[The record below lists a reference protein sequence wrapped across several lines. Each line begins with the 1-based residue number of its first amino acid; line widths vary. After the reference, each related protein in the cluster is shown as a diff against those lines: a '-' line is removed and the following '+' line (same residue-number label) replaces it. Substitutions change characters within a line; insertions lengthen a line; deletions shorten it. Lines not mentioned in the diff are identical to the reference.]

1 MYREALPPDFSADIG
16 RLEIE
21 DELCQSIP
29 TFEEMCDIMNFMITT
44 REKYCPV
51 TNYDI
56 SGRSSR
62 GIMLGIPDSGFEA
75 VSILRNKGICEV
87 FMCAYSSER
96 RATLYRNCRYLGIE
110 NKVQVCGYSFFDAL
124 DQWYPNHAV
133 MTPVFLDL
141 VQSRKSLNLSIQE
154 GNQILLGDQ
163 NLSSVISKCWTYRV
177 PFICIRLN
185 TSNLVLIPKDDFT
198 LRAFDVIPS
207 SSSNVFLIGFI

>member
-87 FMCAYSSER
+87 FMCAYSS
-96 RATLYRNCRYLGIE
+96 
-110 NKVQVCGYSFFDAL
+110 
-124 DQWYPNHAV
+124 
-133 MTPVFLDL
+133 
-141 VQSRKSLNLSIQE
+141 
-154 GNQILLGDQ
+154 
-163 NLSSVISKCWTYRV
+163 
-177 PFICIRLN
+177 
-185 TSNLVLIPKDDFT
+185 
-198 LRAFDVIPS
+198 
-207 SSSNVFLIGFI
+207 